1 MKILIL
7 GGSGFIGKNLSEK
20 MLEKKHEIIILDSD
34 IDFDFFKKLGVPEKN
49 LYQVDL
55 LEIKNYPVN
64 FFKGVDIIF
73 YLVNFTTPFLN
84 IEETKEAYKKDVSVC
99 IDVLEISR
107 KNDIKKVIFSS
118 SGGTI
123 YGNLDNT
130 SDREEDVTNPIN
142 YYGIS
147 KLALEKIILMYNQ
160 LYNMN
165 NIILRISNP
174 YGKYQNSDK
183 VGIISIFLRKI
194 LDNEKIEIFGDGTN
208 VRDYI
213 YIGDLM
219 DIFCKIIEKDSYSY
233 NIFNIGSGE
242 GKSILDIINAI
253 KKITNLNFNIE
264 FKENRNF
271 DVKNNILDISRVKK
285 EFNFTPKISLDEGI
299 KLFYLYLKNK

>member
-20 MLEKKHEIIILDSD
+20 MLEKNHEIIILDSH
-34 IDFDFFKKLGVPEKN
+34 IDFDFFKELGVSKKN
-49 LYQVDL
+49 LYQIDL
-55 LEIKNYPVN
+55 LEIKDYPIN

-99 IDVLEISR
+99 IDILELSR
-107 KNDIKKVIFSS
+107 KNDIKKVVFSS

-123 YGNLDNT
+123 YGNLDST
-130 SDREEDVTNPIN
+130 SDREEDATNPIN

-165 NIILRISNP
+165 NLILRISNP

-285 EFNFTPKISLDEGI
+285 EFNFNPKISLDEGI
-299 KLFYLYLKNK
+299 RLFYLYLKNK

>member
-34 IDFDFFKKLGVPEKN
+34 IDFDFFK
-49 LYQVDL
+49 
-55 LEIKNYPVN
+55 
-64 FFKGVDIIF
+64 GVDIIF

-84 IEETKEAYKKDVSVC
+84 IEEKKEAYKKDVSVC
-99 IDVLEISR
+99 IDVLELSR